1 MKAVRWSKKLL
12 WKYELNSN
20 MKKQAIQANERETW
34 WEATKGNIKYSIV
47 IKGVGAGREY
57 EERN

>member
-1 MKAVRWSKKLL
+1 
-12 WKYELNSN
+12 